1 MMKAKGC
8 TLIRLCSELMSGL
21 SLLLLSRCL
30 EKVECDIIMM
40 QQKKEVI
47 TN

>member
-1 MMKAKGC
+1 MMIYLYDAKSC

-30 EKVECDIIMM
+30 
-40 QQKKEVI
+40 KKWSVR
-47 TN
+47 T